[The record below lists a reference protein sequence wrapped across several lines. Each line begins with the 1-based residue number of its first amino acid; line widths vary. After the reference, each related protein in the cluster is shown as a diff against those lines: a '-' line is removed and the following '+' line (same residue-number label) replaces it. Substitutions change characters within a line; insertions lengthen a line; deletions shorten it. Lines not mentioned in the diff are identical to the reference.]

1 MKITAIRTLS
11 LSRAHEPERQWQ
23 SATFHVPKADCSICI
38 IETDEGLQG
47 IAEPCAYGVPPDI
60 AARIEQLKPGLIGRA
75 PCDEDLIPANEAV
88 RANDIANAGLNC
100 ALWDLRGKIANKT
113 TAELLVAEGQ
123 QPLRRLRLY
132 ASSGVGYD
140 WDDHPESVVEEAI
153 GYAEEGL
160 TAYKMRLGTHWAW
173 SNVTVDRFLTLA
185 RQVHEAVGDRMDL
198 ALDGNCRLSVEE
210 ALPIAEALEDM
221 GWAWFEEPVERL
233 PADYARLNEAVSIP
247 VTGGEP
253 FTTWA
258 QFEPFMAVG
267 AFGVV
272 QPDAGVCG
280 IDFCMQ
286 VGRKAHADYGG
297 IPLIPHN
304 WHNGLMTM
312 ANAHMVAA
320 LPGIDG
326 RESLPGEA
334 ASGMLELNMRQ
345 GPLQWEI
352 LREKPA
358 IEDGYLILP
367 DAPGLGVE
375 LADDIE
381 TRFPYI
387 EGPWGT
393 PIQR

>member
-1 MKITAIRTLS
+1 MKITDIRTLS
-11 LSRAHEPERQWQ
+11 LSRAHEPERQWY

-47 IAEPCAYGVPPDI
+47 IAEPCAYGVPPAI
-60 AARIEQLKPGLIGRA
+60 AARIAELKPSLIGRD
-75 PCDEDLIPANEAV
+75 PRDEDLTPHNEAV

-100 ALWDLRGKIANKT
+100 ALWDLRGKIAGKP
-113 TAELLVAEGQ
+113 TADLLCELGQ
-123 QPLRRLRLY
+123 EPLRRLRLY
-132 ASSGVGYD
+132 ASSGVRYD

-153 GYAEEGL
+153 GYAEEGF

-173 SNVTVDRFLTLA
+173 
-185 RQVHEAVGDRMDL
+185 
-198 ALDGNCRLSVEE
+198 
-210 ALPIAEALEDM
+210 
-221 GWAWFEEPVERL
+221 FEEPVERV

-247 VTGGEP
+247 ITGGEP
-253 FTTWA
+253 FTMWA
-258 QFEPFMAVG
+258 QFEPFMEVG
-267 AFGVV
+267 GFGIV

-280 IDFCMQ
+280 IDLCME
-286 VGRKAHADYGG
+286 VGHKAHFDYGE

-320 LPGIDG
+320 LPAP
-326 RESLPGEA
+326 RLV
-334 ASGMLELNMRQ
+334 ELNMRQ

-352 LREKPA
+352 LREKPL
-358 IEDGYLILP
+358 IEDGHLILP
-367 DAPGLGVE
+367 DAPGFGVE
-375 LADDIE
+375 LADDLE

-387 EGPWGT
+387 EGSWGN